1 MPYILKVNLN
11 IILNRS
17 LSFDDDAPVFTSED
31 NVTVED
37 NQNEAIIL
45 LATDENNVT
54 YSISGGDSA
63 SFTVNES
70 NQTVTIN
77 IYNLDDTAPDKVEL
91 LTLVDD
97 TKSNSSISDVFEN
110 TQASTYWSA
119 SSYSNLPRDAWGINF
134 GNGATERSSK
144 YNLAYVRCVRS
155 SE

>member
-1 MPYILKVNLN
+1 MKY
-11 IILNRS
+11 IILIFIGLSS
-17 LSFDDDAPVFTSED
+17 LSVAEFTKSSNVVTDDITGL
-31 NVTVED
+31 
-37 NQNEAIIL
+37 QW
-45 LATDENNVT
+45 
-54 YSISGGDSA
+54 
-63 SFTVNES
+63 
-70 NQTVTIN
+70 Q
-77 IYNLDDTAPDKVEL
+77 DDTVGNTSNWEDGITLCEGLGLNSLSGWRLPNKVEL